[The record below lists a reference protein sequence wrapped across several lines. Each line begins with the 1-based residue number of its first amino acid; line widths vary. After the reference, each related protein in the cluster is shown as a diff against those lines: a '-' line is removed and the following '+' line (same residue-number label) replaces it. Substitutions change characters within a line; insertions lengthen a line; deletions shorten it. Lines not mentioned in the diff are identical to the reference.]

1 MKLSR
6 SVWIPSAAGLAAGL
20 ILLAFPPRLTLGA
33 DSAPSSGVHVKSAS
47 PLHISHGE
55 EVNLSD
61 YFVPGKMMIFDF
73 YSEYCPP
80 CRAIGPYLEKLHAAH
95 ADMDVVKIDINRPGH
110 QGIDWGSPVARQY
123 SLTSIPH
130 FVIVGP
136 DGKKISEGD
145 AAYQR
150 VIDWVNAL
158 PQAPGV

>member
-1 MKLSR
+1 MKPFR
-6 SVWIPSAAGLAAGL
+6 SVWIPSAAALAVGAV
-20 ILLAFPPRLTLGA
+20 LLAFASPSTLRA
-33 DSAPSSGVHVKSAS
+33 DASAPAGVHVKGAS

-55 EVNLSD
+55 EVNLPD

-95 ADMDVVKIDINRPGH
+95 PDMDVVKIDINRPGH
-110 QGIDWGSPVARQY
+110 EGIDWGSPVARQY